1 MEVSPWIVAAD
12 AEGLLAFLAE
22 VFGAEEAGRV
32 PGPDGGIGHAE
43 TRLGASTVVVMDA
56 HDGWTPH
63 PSLLRVAV
71 DDVAGVVRRA
81 EAAGA
86 RVVTPRTSLPFG
98 DDVARVADPWGN
110 LWWVHQHVEDVGFD
124 ELLRRM
130 DDPASSE
137 TMAGFELSLDAEMR
151 RRTGGTEQ
159 P

>member
-12 AEGLLAFLAE
+12 ADGLLAFLAQ
-22 VFGAEEAGRV
+22 VFGAEETGRV
-32 PGPDGGIGHAE
+32 PGPDGRVGHAE

-56 HDGWTPH
+56 HEGWTPQ
-63 PSLLRVAV
+63 PALLRVAV
-71 DDVAGVVRRA
+71 ADLAGVVQRA

-98 DDVARVADPWGN
+98 DDVARLLDPWGN
-110 LWWVHQHVEDVGFD
+110 LWWVHEHVEDVGFD

-130 DDPASSE
+130 DDPVTGE
-137 TMAGFELSLDAEMR
+137 TMAAFEGSLDAEMR
-151 RRTGGTEQ
+151 RRTSGTAQ